1 MILALGALL
10 AVVLIAVGGVL
21 LLSRDPDPP
30 ELRTSGL
37 TVEGMLDSIG
47 VNVHFSYVD
56 RSYAR
61 RDEALAL
68 VRELG
73 VRHLRDA
80 VPSVAVPLEV
90 GLAQAARAG
99 LDLTLITDV
108 NRDPDADVSR
118 AMQLLDGNV
127 AAFEAPNELDNSGD
141 PDWAS
146 KLSSFVPRLDA
157 AVRAHAPGVPLIG
170 PSLLDPSSRA
180 EFSAA
185 LPGAFNGHP
194 YAAGGP
200 PEPALAVAVDE
211 GRAGTPKQQIYFTET
226 GYHNALAAT
235 TGQPPVSEQA
245 AAVYMPRALVDA
257 YGAGVRRTFIYEL
270 LDEKPDPGGIDPEQH
285 FGLLRADLTRKPAF
299 TAIKNL
305 TAALRTSP
313 GAGDGPLDW
322 TLDADPSAGV
332 QHLTMTRRDG
342 SRVLAIWRAVSVWDA
357 QARRPLDPGTEPV
370 ELAFDRPA
378 GDLTVWRPSVSSG
391 PVRRRD
397 SASRLRLDLAGD
409 LVLVSLR

>member
-56 RSYAR
+56 TAYAR

-68 VRELG
+68 ARELG
-73 VRHLRDA
+73 IRHLRDA
-80 VPSVAVPLEV
+80 VPSVAVPLESA
-90 GLAQAARAG
+90 LPQAARAG
-99 LDLTLITDV
+99 FELTLITDV
-108 NRDPDADVSR
+108 NRDPDADVSK
-118 AMQLLDGNV
+118 AVDLLDGNV

-146 KLSSFVPRLDA
+146 KLSSFVPRLDT
-157 AVRAHAPGVPLIG
+157 AVRSHAPGVPLIG

-200 PEPALAVAVDE
+200 PEPALAVAVEE
-211 GRAGTPKQQIYFTET
+211 GRAGTPKEPIYFTET

-235 TGQPPVSEQA
+235 AGQPPVSEQA
-245 AAVYMPRALVDA
+245 AAVYLPRALVDA

-285 FGLLRADLTRKPAF
+285 FGLLRADLTPKPAF
-299 TAIKNL
+299 TAIKNM
-305 TAALRTSP
+305 TAALRASP
-313 GAGDGPLDW
+313 GAGEGPLDW
-322 TLDADPSAGV
+322 KLDADPSAGV
-332 QHLTMTRRDG
+332 QQLTLTRRDG
-342 SRVLAIWRAVSVWDA
+342 SRVLALWRAVSVWDA
-357 QARRPLDPGTEPV
+357 EARRPLDPGTERV
-370 ELAFDRPA
+370 EVVFERAAR
-378 GDLTVWRPSVSSG
+378 DLTVWRPSVSSA
-391 PVRRRD
+391 PVLKRD
-397 SASRLRLDLAGD
+397 SAKRLRLDLAGD